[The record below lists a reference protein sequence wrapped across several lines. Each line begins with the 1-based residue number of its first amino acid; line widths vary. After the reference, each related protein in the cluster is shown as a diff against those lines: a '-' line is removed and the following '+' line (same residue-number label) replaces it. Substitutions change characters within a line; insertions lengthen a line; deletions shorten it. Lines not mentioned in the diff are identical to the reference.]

1 MTRYCDLRKKEVVN
15 VYNGKRLGFIC
26 DLVLDVCSG
35 RITAIVVPGPCRFF
49 FIVKTE
55 TDYVIPWKNICKIGE
70 DVILVE
76 VDENC
81 CPSGCR

>member
-26 DLVLDVCSG
+26 DLCLDICTG
-35 RITAIVVPGPCRFF
+35 KITAIVVLGPCKFF
-49 FIVKTE
+49 FFFRSDS
-55 TDYVIPWKNICKIGE
+55 DYVIPWKNICKIGD

-81 CPSGCR
+81 CPKY